1 MPHIVYIALG
11 ANLGD
16 RQANLQRAQQLL
28 APQVRLLAASR
39 IYETPPW
46 GYADQPHFLN
56 QVLLGETRLNPKRL
70 LAHLKKIEGLMGRQ
84 PTLRFGPR
92 PIDLDILFYDRL
104 VLDTPE
110 LTIPHPRLHER
121 GFVLLPLA
129 ELAPDFVHPV
139 LGRTIA
145 RLLEQV
151 DTGGISLYGLN
162 FSDTILLTGQ

>member
-1 MPHIVYIALG
+1 MPHSVFIALG

-16 RQANLQRAQQLL
+16 RQANLQQARQLL
-28 APQVRLLAASR
+28 HPQVRLLAASS

-46 GYADQPHFLN
+46 GYADQPPFLN
-56 QVLLGETRLNPKRL
+56 QVLQGETRLNPKRL
-70 LAHLKKIEGLMGRQ
+70 LAHLKKIEKLMGRQ
-84 PTLRFGPR
+84 PSVRFGPR

-129 ELAPDFVHPV
+129 EIASDFTHPV
-139 LGRTIA
+139 LGLTIA
-145 RLLEQV
+145 QLVEQV
-151 DTGGISLYGLN
+151 DTTGIVLY
-162 FSDTILLTGQ
+162 DQAEI